1 MKYIP
6 IWTLSL
12 LLLFSCAQKSDKQNQ
27 VKKALLATEV
37 SEQEFN
43 ITARF
48 NWYEMKDGAP
58 YSLEFEIDSGGIIYF
73 EDCEMN
79 NLDFVVKLNES
90 ETNES
95 NIGWGINEDLS
106 LLEFNITYTNKKQP
120 NYLNDS
126 IPLYAIKKIA
136 LDTMA
141 RNNDTDIKK
150 EAPDNTIRKTET
162 YFLAKG
168 EIALRAKF
176 INFVL
181 GDAVHIGFEKESGE
195 VISFGGSIPGDFG
208 IELDIGDPAV
218 NSENQGWVADPEILG
233 KWFRLT
239 YFEEKRPQ
247 YIDGPW
253 GSVYIIKTAFLDE
266 EKDKKWI
273 YVEEEAEDEIV
284 EVGMIEKIEKGRGYP
299 FFVFTVNFVER
310 KVRID
315 FSLNVE
321 EMTIDER
328 RLPYL
333 VGKEATFYY
342 TSSESKN
349 NVNDLQ
355 VDGKSMFGPM
365 IDTRQSGTIR
375 HVKDGV
381 YPFVVLTVD
390 IGTDFDIKY
399 HLNKENMTLDSNG
412 LPDLVGKYAIFYYT
426 WEYIEEKNTYY
437 YEITLFILSE

>member
-1 MKYIP
+1 MKYIS
-6 IWTLSL
+6 ILTLSL
-12 LLLFSCAQKSDKQNQ
+12 LLLFSCAQKPSKQNQ
-27 VKKALLATEV
+27 VKKAIPATEV

-48 NWYEMKDGAP
+48 HGYEMKDGAP

-73 EDCEMN
+73 EDCKIN
-79 NLDFVVKLNES
+79 NLDFVVKLDES

-95 NIGWGINEDLS
+95 NTGWGINEDLS

-120 NYLNDS
+120 NYLDDS

-141 RNNDTDIKK
+141 RKNDNVITKN
-150 EAPDNTIRKTET
+150 EFAV
-162 YFLAKG
+162 
-168 EIALRAKF
+168 RAKF
-176 INFVL
+176 IDFVL
-181 GDAVHIGFEKESGE
+181 GDAVHIDFEKESGE
-195 VISFGGSIPGDFG
+195 VISFDGSILFDFG
-208 IELDIGDPAV
+208 IELDIDDPAS